1 MFLDLTI
8 KINKMKKRYFNV
20 LLPKICIISVL
31 LGTFST
37 GCNKSFF
44 DKQPLDATS
53 DATFWETAGDAQ
65 LALVG
70 CYNTGAGWQGE
81 DFWTPRALLY
91 LDLMAGNGSEKEL
104 IPDHVT
110 DGTLTPSYWVIAN
123 YWSNGYKKI
132 TTCNNFLDHIGN
144 ITMDATQKAIMTA
157 EVRTLRAYQ
166 YFNLALYYGDVPLVQ
181 HVLTVDE
188 ANSVS
193 RTPKADVW
201 TFVETELKESYPVL
215 PVTRPDAENGR
226 ITSGAALGI
235 LGRLQMAEKKWSDAA
250 ATYKTIMDYKVYSID
265 PKYRELFLGDHEF
278 SKEIIMS
285 SQYLKDVY
293 GQVLLIYLTP
303 EMWGGW
309 HQFSPFNE
317 LVKEYECTDGK
328 TIDVSSLYD
337 KNNPYNNRDPRLDA
351 TIFIPERTIFRGTTY
366 TTNPASGNNDKFG
379 KYPVWSGYSIL
390 KFMED
395 DASVNVWSSGT
406 NWIIIRYAE
415 VLLGYLESKL
425 ESGATIDQALLD
437 QTVNL
442 VRGRAAINMPA
453 VTTTDPTELRKIIRR
468 ERRVEFAFEGI
479 RYYDILRWG
488 IAGDELNHQFTGQ
501 KLTNDPANYSAYP
514 VDADGYYIMSQQNR
528 AFKKGVNE
536 LWPVPQSERD
546 VNKNLTQNPGY

>member
-1 MFLDLTI
+1 
-8 KINKMKKRYFNV
+8 MKKRYSNSIAPKIWLFV
-20 LLPKICIISVL
+20 LL
-31 LGTFST
+31 LGIFNT
-37 GCNKSFF
+37 GCNNDFL
-44 DKQPLDATS
+44 DKQPLDSAS
-53 DATFWETAGDAQ
+53 DATFWKTADDAQ

-110 DGTLTPSYWVIAN
+110 DGTLTSSYWVTSN
-123 YWSNGYKKI
+123 YWTNGYKKI
-132 TTCNNFLDHIGN
+132 TTCNNFLDHIGD
-144 ITMDATQKAIMTA
+144 ITMDESEKAIITA

-166 YFNLALYYGDVPLVQ
+166 YFNLALYFGDVPLVQ
-181 HVLTVDE
+181 HVLTLEE

-193 RTPKADVW
+193 RTSRETIWA
-201 TFVETELKESYPVL
+201 FLETELKESAAIL
-215 PVTRPDAENGR
+215 PKTRPDSENGR
-226 ITSGAALGI
+226 ITAGAALGI
-235 LGRLQMAEKKWSDAA
+235 LGRLQMEEKKWSDAA
-250 ATYKTIMDYKVYSID
+250 ATYKSIMDFNCYSID

-285 SQYLKDVY
+285 SQYLKDTY
-293 GQVLLIYLTP
+293 GQVLLIYMTP
-303 EMWGGW
+303 EAWGGW

-317 LVKEYECTDGK
+317 LVKTYECTDGK
-328 TIDVSSLYD
+328 TIDESPLYD

-351 TIFIPERTIFRGTTY
+351 TVFIPERTVFRGTTY
-366 TTNPASGNNDKFG
+366 TTNPTSGNNDKFG

-395 DASVNVWSSGT
+395 DESVSVWSSGT

-437 QTVNL
+437 QTINL
-442 VRGRAAINMPA
+442 VRGRAAVNMPP
-453 VTTTDPTELRKIIRR
+453 VTTTDATELREIVRR
-468 ERRVEFAFEGI
+468 ERRVEFAFEGL

-488 IAGDELNHQFTGQ
+488 IAADELNHQFTGQ
-501 KLTNDPANYSAYP
+501 KLTNDPSSYTAYP

-528 AFKKGVNE
+528 AFIAGKNE
-536 LWPVPQSERD
+536 LWPIPQTEID
-546 VNKNLTQNPGY
+546 INPNLVQNPNY